1 MPIQTCECG
10 YTTNHAAVFAKHKA
24 RKNPCKPNFDTLFE
38 NKLNAMIE
46 QNHPLIQKIRG
57 QPQATAAAAAEPLEL
72 VKPFLKW
79 VGGKTQLLDD
89 VMALFP
95 SKMRSYHE
103 PFVGGGSVLL
113 AFLSYV
119 RAGRITV
126 TGTIRAS
133 DINANLINLYNNIK
147 SKPAELIAEVNRLST
162 EFAKATGTTVNR
174 KPQTLEE
181 ALSSPESY
189 YFWTRARF
197 NALPVTERSKPSASA
212 AVLFMNKTCFR
223 GVYRE
228 GPNGF
233 NVPYGNYK
241 NPTIIDEQH
250 IHTVSNLIKNVI
262 FTTQPFAAALSHE
275 ISADDFV
282 YLDPP
287 YAPENATSFV
297 SYTADGFDLEAHN
310 SLFTR
315 IKSLNTRFL
324 MSNADVPLVR
334 AAFPAPYN
342 TKIVSARRAINSKSP
357 EAKTNEVLITN

>member
-1 MPIQTCECG
+1 
-10 YTTNHAAVFAKHKA
+10 
-24 RKNPCKPNFDTLFE
+24 
-38 NKLNAMIE
+38 MIE
-46 QNHPLIQKIRG
+46 QNHPLIQKIRE
-57 QPQATAAAAAEPLEL
+57 QPPPPVLPLEI

-95 SKMRSYHE
+95 SKMRCYHE

-126 TGTIRAS
+126 TGPIKAS
-133 DINANLINLYNNIK
+133 DINANLITLYKNIQ
-147 SKPAELIAEVNRLST
+147 SKPDELIAEVNRLSA

-174 KPQTLEE
+174 TPKTLEE

-189 YFWTRARF
+189 YFWTRIRF

-212 AVLFMNKTCFR
+212 ALLFMNKTCFR

-233 NVPYGNYK
+233 NVPFGNYK

-250 IHTVSNLIKNVI
+250 INMVSALIKNVI
-262 FTTQPFAAALSHE
+262 FTVQPFTAALNQQTT
-275 ISADDFV
+275 ADDFV

-297 SYTADGFDLEAHN
+297 SYTADGFNLDAHN
-310 SLFTR
+310 SLFSL
-315 IKSLNTRFL
+315 IKSINARFL

-357 EAKTNEVLITN
+357 EAKTNEVLITK